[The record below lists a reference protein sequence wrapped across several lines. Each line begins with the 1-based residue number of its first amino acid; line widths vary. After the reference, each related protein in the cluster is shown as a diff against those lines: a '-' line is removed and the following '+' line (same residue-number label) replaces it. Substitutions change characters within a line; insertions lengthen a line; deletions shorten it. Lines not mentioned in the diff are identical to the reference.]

1 METLLEGFA
10 QNITANVWLAPL
22 LALLAGILAS
32 FMPCSL
38 SAIPLIIAY
47 VGGAAEKNGKK
58 AFFYSVMFAAGTA
71 VTFVT
76 MAILA
81 VFAGRMLG
89 TYSRPWLIFLGFLM
103 IAMAFQMWEVVHL
116 VPALDFVSKS
126 KTRGMAGAFLAGIL
140 AGIFSSPCST
150 PVLIALL
157 SIIAVRENMFRGIVL
172 MLFYSVGYS
181 CLALIA
187 GTSVGFVQKLD
198 EDKRYGAFSKIA
210 KAVTGTIILLI
221 GLYMLYLAW

>member
-1 METLLEGFA
+1 METLLETFA
-10 QNITANVWLAPL
+10 QNITANIWLAPL
-22 LALLAGILAS
+22 LALLAGMLAS

-58 AFFYSVMFAAGTA
+58 AFLYSLMFAAGTA
-71 VTFVT
+71 ATFVT
-76 MAILA
+76 MAVVA
-81 VFAGRMLG
+81 VVAGRMLG
-89 TYSRPWLIFLGFLM
+89 TYSRPWLIFLGILM
-103 IAMAFQMWEVVHL
+103 IAMAFQMWEVVHF
-116 VPALDFVSKS
+116 VPALNFVSKS
-126 KTRGMAGAFLAGIL
+126 KTRGMAGAFVAGVL
-140 AGIFSSPCST
+140 GGIFSSPCST

-157 SIIAVRENMFRGIVL
+157 SIIAVRENMLRGVVL
-172 MLFYSVGYS
+172 MLFYALGYS

-210 KAVTGTIILLI
+210 KAVTGTVILLI